1 LNMLSFGLQENE
13 CQDSITQELGIM
25 FSKF

>member
-1 LNMLSFGLQENE
+1 LNMLSFGLKENE

-25 FSKF
+25 YFKF